1 MSFLTTL
8 MGDILDIAR
17 RFQYA
22 YIRFGH
28 LSTQQD
34 HDAFKQQVC
43 RQTAAV
49 SIDALR

>member
-34 HDAFKQQVC
+34 AFKQQVC